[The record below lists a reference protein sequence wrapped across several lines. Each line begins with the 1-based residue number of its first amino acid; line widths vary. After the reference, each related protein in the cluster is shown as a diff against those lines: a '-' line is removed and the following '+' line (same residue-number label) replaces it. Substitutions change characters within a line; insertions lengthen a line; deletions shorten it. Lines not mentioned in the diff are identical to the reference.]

1 MYYNIEKLI
10 NTPTGE
16 EDKEMTRTIL
26 NDSNKILTKVADT
39 YILMFKDIKNKD
51 YNFTT
56 KDWNE
61 MNNHISMCMYKLG
74 IF

>member
-1 MYYNIEKLI
+1 
-10 NTPTGE
+10 
-16 EDKEMTRTIL
+16 MTRIIL

-39 YILMFKDIKNKD
+39 YILMFKDINNKD

>member
-39 YILMFKDIKNKD
+39 YILMFKDINNKD

>member
-1 MYYNIEKLI
+1 MLQYRKVKKYIKNK
-10 NTPTGE
+10 
-16 EDKEMTRTIL
+16 EDKEMTRIIL
-26 NDSNKILTKVADT
+26 NDSNKILTKVADA
-39 YILMFKDIKNKD
+39 YILMFKDTKNNG

-56 KDWNE
+56 KDWKE

>member
-1 MYYNIEKLI
+1 MLQYRKVKKYIKNK
-10 NTPTGE
+10 
-16 EDKEMTRTIL
+16 EDKEMTRIIL
-26 NDSNKILTKVADT
+26 NDSNKILTKVADA
-39 YILMFKDIKNKD
+39 YILMFKDIKNKC

-56 KDWNE
+56 TDWNE

>member
-1 MYYNIEKLI
+1 
-10 NTPTGE
+10 
-16 EDKEMTRTIL
+16 MTRIIL
-26 NDSNKILTKVADT
+26 NDSNKILTKVADS
-39 YILMFKDIKNKD
+39 YILMFKDIKNKC

-56 KDWNE
+56 TDWNE

>member
-1 MYYNIEKLI
+1 MCYNIEKLI

-16 EDKEMTRTIL
+16 EDKEMTRIIL
-26 NDSNKILTKVADT
+26 NDSNKILTKVADS

-61 MNNHISMCMYKLG
+61 MNNYISMCMYKLG

>member
-1 MYYNIEKLI
+1 MIQYRKVKKYIKNK
-10 NTPTGE
+10 

-39 YILMFKDIKNKD
+39 YILMFKDIKNKC